1 MKTIK
6 YISIVLI
13 LILGISSC
21 ELPDNV
27 DPKHA
32 VEVPIGTLF
41 SNAEVA
47 LVNQVNNMSVNYN
60 ISRLIVQYWQETTY
74 FDESRYNFQDR
85 KIPDRYALAFYRNV
99 LMDFKDAKI
108 LLNAQELEAG
118 QAIERNNKVHII
130 GILEVYAWHCLI
142 DAFGDMPYT
151 EALLGAENTTPAYD
165 NDTDVYADI
174 ISRLEGAI
182 AGLNAGYGSFGG
194 ADFIYGGDVAS
205 WKKFGASLL
214 LRLGIRIAD
223 VDAAG
228 SQSAVSTAVA
238 AGVFASQDESGYL
251 FYTGVTPHVNTI
263 YNGFINDGRSD
274 YLPTNTIVDKMLEL
288 NDPRLPLYFTQY
300 EGEYIGAIA
309 GLDGAQ
315 SYNNYSHFAS
325 RFFEADFEAILID
338 YAEVEFLLAEAAER
352 GFGVSGTAEEHYAN
366 AITASIVYWGADEA
380 TAADYIAT
388 VPYSSADWKEILGT
402 QKWIALYNRG
412 VEGWAEWRRLD
423 FPILN
428 VPEGMVYGDI
438 PLRMPYPYDEVAQ
451 NGINYYAAADA
462 IGGDK
467 TSTPVF
473 WDKY

>member
-27 DPKHA
+27 DPKNP
-32 VEVPIGTLF
+32 VEVPISTLF
-41 SNAEVA
+41 SNAEIA
-47 LVNQVNNMSVNYN
+47 LVNQVNHMSVNQN

-74 FDESRYNFQDR
+74 FDEARYNFQDR
-85 KIPDRYALAFYRNV
+85 KIPDRYARTFYRDV
-99 LMDFKDAKI
+99 LMDLKEAKI
-108 LLNAQELEAG
+108 LLNAQELQLA
-118 QAIERNNKVHII
+118 QAIERDNKIHII
-130 GILEVYAWHCLI
+130 GILEVYAWHCII
-142 DAFGDMPYT
+142 DAFGDMPYS

-174 ISRLEGAI
+174 IARLEAAI
-182 AGLNAGYGSFGG
+182 AGLNAGQGSFGS
-194 ADFIYGGDVAS
+194 ADFIYNGDVAA

-214 LRLGIRIAD
+214 LRLGVRIAD
-223 VDAAG
+223 ADAAAA
-228 SQSAVSTAVA
+228 QSAVGTAVA

-251 FYTGVTPHVNTI
+251 FYNGVVPHVNCIYGGYTI
-263 YNGFINDGRSD
+263 DGRKD
-274 YLPTNTIVDKMLEL
+274 YIPTNTIIDKMLEL

-315 SYNNYSHFAS
+315 SYNNYSHFAP
-325 RFFEADFEAILID
+325 RFFEPTFEAILID

-352 GFGVSGTAEEHYAN
+352 GLGVSGTADEHYAN
-366 AITASIVYWGADEA
+366 AITASVVYWGGDE
-380 TAADYIAT
+380 TAATDYIAT

-412 VEGWAEWRRLD
+412 VEAWTEWRRLD

-451 NGINYYAAADA
+451 NGDNYAAAAAA
-462 IGGDK
+462 IGGDEM
-467 TSTPVF
+467 STPVF